1 MNTQTFTSSE
11 ASLGDLADIRDFV
24 KRASLEMGGIG
35 DAVSE
40 IVLALNEAVTNVL
53 VHGYGGKPGYL
64 NITLMRDAADLILF
78 LRDRATKFDPNSVPA
93 PELFVPLERRR
104 PGGMGVHMMR
114 NFTDEMYYQSDAN
127 GLNELK
133 LVKRGAIDTRAT
145 ERIE

>member
-1 MNTQTFTSSE
+1 MNTQTFTLSE

-24 KRASLEMGGIG
+24 KKASLEMGGIE

-53 VHGYGGKPGYL
+53 IHGYGGNPGYV
-64 NITLMRDAADLILF
+64 NIVLMRDGADLIIY
-78 LRDRATKFDPNSVPA
+78 LRDRALSFDPNTIP
-93 PELFVPLERRR
+93 PPDIFVPLERRR

-114 NFTDEMYYQSDAN
+114 NFTDEMHYQSDAS

-145 ERIE
+145 ERTE